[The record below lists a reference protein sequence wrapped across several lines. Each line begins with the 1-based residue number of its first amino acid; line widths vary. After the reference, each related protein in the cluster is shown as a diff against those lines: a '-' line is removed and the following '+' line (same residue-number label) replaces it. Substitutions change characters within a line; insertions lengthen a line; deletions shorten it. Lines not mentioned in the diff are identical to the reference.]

1 MATFRLNGLNGHFKI
16 FTLQIF
22 CFCRHMWRCGDHL
35 PTSELFVIVGLLN
48 HCNNHPDSMHMIHVQ
63 GDVLNDLVSLVHCP
77 VLRNRNKHDNYR
89 YVVNRAD
96 RIDATQQTR
105 DVLT

>member
-1 MATFRLNGLNGHFKI
+1 
-16 FTLQIF
+16 
-22 CFCRHMWRCGDHL
+22 
-35 PTSELFVIVGLLN
+35 
-48 HCNNHPDSMHMIHVQ
+48 MHMIHVQ
-63 GDVLNDLVSLVHCP
+63 GDVVNDLVSLVHCP

-105 DVLT
+105 DVLTQCWGHAGPSSKTVGQQ